1 MNLLTTICPI
11 PVHQN
16 EQKYYSKSLLCILF
30 ATEFMDLMAAT
41 DLRKIGQGQ
50 RKSGNVS
57 GAKEKAKLVA
67 KCRNILQ
74 LIGLISH

>member
-1 MNLLTTICPI
+1 
-11 PVHQN
+11 
-16 EQKYYSKSLLCILF
+16 
-30 ATEFMDLMAAT
+30 MDLMAAT
-41 DLRKIGQGQ
+41 DLRKICQGQ

>member
-1 MNLLTTICPI
+1 
-11 PVHQN
+11 
-16 EQKYYSKSLLCILF
+16 
-30 ATEFMDLMAAT
+30 MDLMAAT

-57 GAKEKAKLVA
+57 GAKEKAKFVA